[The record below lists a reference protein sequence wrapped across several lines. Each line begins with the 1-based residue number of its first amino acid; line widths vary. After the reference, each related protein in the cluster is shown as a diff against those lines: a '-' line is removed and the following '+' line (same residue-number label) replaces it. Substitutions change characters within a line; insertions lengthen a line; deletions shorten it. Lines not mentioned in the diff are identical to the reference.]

1 MSVIKK
7 TAHVAFNLSKSA
19 MQIKFLVASALA
31 LINATLAAASVA
43 TNGETKTNADNA
55 KTVLRAK
62 KVESVLKA
70 IVVNLPESC
79 DDLKQLGQF
88 DSRKAESYNC
98 MFEADGEFSRKKV
111 AVIMSLLMQAEKVK
125 LVQSIAKSWI
135 ERAGWGPYNQEAII
149 SDLKVVL
156 KVQGTSVPFVSE
168 TRKSKKHQGNE
179 ENLVEI
185 EAKAVYGAFKLL
197 LEAGNEL
204 IVPDAAYSKAVVPR
218 LFNLTAAVDKAEKDK
233 LKTVE
238 LIIETFFSIESKP
251 EKQVKRLGQAHAL
264 TKTLNKL
271 AEEGEI
277 KVEAWNAYGEVI
289 CKYLNEKYSTEFD
302 MIEMENASE
311 SKVRPTKLIGI
322 QVKASSTKKPI
333 KSASSTRTSTPVT
346 PVYTFSNAKMGTA
359 LVISGS
365 VLLLAIL
372 GYAIHLIMKKQ
383 RELEEY

>member
-1 MSVIKK
+1 
-7 TAHVAFNLSKSA
+7 

-31 LINATLAAASVA
+31 LINVALAAASVA
-43 TNGETKTNADNA
+43 TNGKTKTNTVSA
-55 KTVLRAK
+55 KTVPSAK

-70 IVVNLPESC
+70 VVVNLPESC
-79 DDLKQLGQF
+79 DNLKQLGQF

-98 MFEADGEFSRKKV
+98 MFEANGEFSRKKV

-135 ERAGWGPYNQEAII
+135 ESAGWGPYNQEKII

-156 KVQGTSVPFVSE
+156 KIQGSSVPFVSE
-168 TRKSKKHQGNE
+168 SRKSKKHQRTE

-185 EAKAVYGAFKLL
+185 EAKAVYKVFKLL

-218 LFNLTAAVDKAEKDK
+218 LFNLTAAVDKTEKEK
-233 LKTVE
+233 LKSVE
-238 LIIETFFSIESKP
+238 LIIETFYSIERQT

-271 AEEGEI
+271 AEMGEI
-277 KVEAWNAYGEVI
+277 EVEAWNAYGTVI
-289 CKYLNEKYSTEFD
+289 CDYLNEKYLTEFG
-302 MIEMENASE
+302 MIDTETASE
-311 SKVRPTKLIGI
+311 SKGKATKLIGI
-322 QVKASSTKKPI
+322 QVKASSSKKPI
-333 KSASSTRTSTPVT
+333 RSASSTRTSVPVNT
-346 PVYTFSNAKMGTA
+346 VSTFSNTKMGIA

-365 VLLLAIL
+365 VMLLAIL

-383 RELEEY
+383 RELDEY